1 MDKGLGVAHLSHT
14 QVGSL
19 DSGELWQPEESS
31 SIPMLNTSKE
41 SPCTSKESP
50 CQFSTAS
57 RMPKGEKF
65 YDNPDSEEDVQSFS
79 SMASML
85 RQYLSAPSPDST
97 SHGYMIHTESILKIA
112 EGIRNP
118 EMPEKTVGD
127 EVAQT
132 KVQANNSMV
141 FVWDL
146 DETLIIFQTLS
157 NGQYAKLFSGF
168 KDPWEGTMLGH
179 RWEQLILEVC
189 DDYFFYK
196 QVEDWN
202 EPNLMALQDYDDGID
217 LKSYDFDHDNLGLIP
232 DATNKRKLAYRHRFV
247 RHLYSKGLEKL
258 LNHEQMMEW
267 QLLYKATDRYTD
279 GWLSAGRQM
288 LQECE
293 RANNVGE
300 DGLSGLA
307 QAMGKL
313 EMPEDGHRLASE
325 GNCNILVTSSTLI
338 PSLVK
343 CLLFRLDPYFHPSNI
358 YSSREV
364 GKLQCF
370 RWIYERLSIVKPV
383 KFCVIGDGIDESE
396 AAQMLAW
403 PFVKI
408 STGPYSCHRL
418 PSLSMDILHHTV
430 TVGYELSNK

>member
-1 MDKGLGVAHLSHT
+1 
-14 QVGSL
+14 
-19 DSGELWQPEESS
+19 
-31 SIPMLNTSKE
+31 
-41 SPCTSKESP
+41 
-50 CQFSTAS
+50 
-57 RMPKGEKF
+57 
-65 YDNPDSEEDVQSFS
+65 
-79 SMASML
+79 
-85 RQYLSAPSPDST
+85 
-97 SHGYMIHTESILKIA
+97 
-112 EGIRNP
+112 
-118 EMPEKTVGD
+118 
-127 EVAQT
+127 
-132 KVQANNSMV
+132 
-141 FVWDL
+141 
-146 DETLIIFQTLS
+146 
-157 NGQYAKLFSGF
+157 
-168 KDPWEGTMLGH
+168 
-179 RWEQLILEVC
+179 
-189 DDYFFYK
+189 
-196 QVEDWN
+196 VEDWN

-217 LKSYDFDHDNLGLIP
+217 LSSYDFDHDNLGLIP

-247 RHLYSKGLEKL
+247 GHLYSKGLEKL

-313 EMPEDGHRLASE
+313 EMPEDGHRLPSE
-325 GNCNILVTSSTLI
+325 GNCNILVTSGTLI

-370 RWIYERLSIVKPV
+370 RWIYERFSIVKPV

-418 PSLSMDILHHTV
+418 PSLSMDMLHHYV
-430 TVGYELSNK
+430 TVGYELSNKV